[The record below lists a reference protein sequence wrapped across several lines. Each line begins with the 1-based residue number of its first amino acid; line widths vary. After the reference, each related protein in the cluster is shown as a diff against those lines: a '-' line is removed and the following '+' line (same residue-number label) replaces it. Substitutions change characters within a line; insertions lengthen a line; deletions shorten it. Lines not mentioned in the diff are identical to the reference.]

1 MSIIYG
7 PVPSWRLGRSLGIDM
22 VSTPEKTCSFDCV
35 YCQLGRTVHLVSE
48 RKEYVSIPN
57 LASEIERLGE
67 VSADYATFS
76 GVAEPTIAANL
87 GRAIKIVKSTLKLPV
102 AVLTNSSLMPRGD
115 VREDLSQA
123 DVVVVKIDA
132 PNQQIFRKT
141 NRPVSGFYLN
151 NILQG
156 IARFRSEFSGKLAIQ
171 MMFIEANKGCAVEM
185 ARIAERISPDEI
197 QINTPLRPCA
207 VKPLF
212 PEEIDVIKQAFDRI
226 RNVVTVYEAPKPEVA
241 PLNREETRRR
251 RPAEGR

>member
-35 YCQLGRTVHLVSE
+35 YCQLGKTAHPVSD
-48 RKEYVSIPN
+48 RKEYVSITN
-57 LASEIERLGE
+57 LVSELDKVREI
-67 VSADYATFS
+67 SADYATFS

-87 GRAIKIVKSTLKLPV
+87 GEAIKTVKSMLGLPV

-115 VREDLSQA
+115 VRQELALA
-123 DVVVVKIDA
+123 DVVVAKIDA
-132 PNQQIFRKT
+132 PNQKLFCGI

-156 IARFRSEFSGKLAIQ
+156 ITRFRTEFNGKLAIQ
-171 MMFIEANKGCAVEM
+171 MMFIEANKGCATEM
-185 ARIAERISPDEI
+185 ASIVEQLSPDEI

-207 VKPLF
+207 VNPLS
-212 PEEIDVIKQAFDRI
+212 PEEIDTIKQAFDKI
-226 RNVVTVYEAPKPEVA
+226 KNVVTVYETPKLKVA
-241 PLNREETRRR
+241 PLNVEETRRR